1 MPRYFIMRTVYREE
15 DSSVWYEEFLS
26 DYGTWIRSPKELD
39 EVLLLSLHDAK
50 MVAKAMD
57 DIKDTFDYS
66 EFSVLVETSFNRL
79 SYLTEEEA

>member
-1 MPRYFIMRTVYREE
+1 MTRYFIMRTVYRDE
-15 DSSVWYEEFLS
+15 DASVWYEEFLS
-26 DYGTWIRSPKELD
+26 DRGTWIRSPKEAEDL
-39 EVLLLSLHDAK
+39 LLLSLHDAK

-66 EFSVLVETSFNRL
+66 EFDVLAETSFNRV

>member
-1 MPRYFIMRTVYREE
+1 MTRYFIMRTVYREE
-15 DSSVWYEEFLS
+15 DASVWYEEFLS
-26 DYGTWIRSPKELD
+26 DYGTWIRSPKEAD
-39 EVLLLSLHDAK
+39 ELLLLSLHDAK